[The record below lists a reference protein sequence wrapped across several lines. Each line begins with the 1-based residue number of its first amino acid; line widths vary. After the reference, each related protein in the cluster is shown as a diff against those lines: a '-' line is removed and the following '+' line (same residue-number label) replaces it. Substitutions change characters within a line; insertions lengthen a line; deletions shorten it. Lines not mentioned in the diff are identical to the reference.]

1 MILRAVL
8 TGAVLALMGWGRL
21 PPLPLLAGSGLLGL
35 LLAWGSRKAGHT
47 HALELVE
54 QTARRSPLAEMS
66 PGAKVLLCLAGLL
79 ACVTAR
85 SLVLVLLLWGTA
97 LGALLGPGGVPL
109 RRYLRLLALPG
120 TFLLLGALALAV
132 DLGPVP
138 GDVLALPVPGGF
150 LSVTEAGQRRTALVT
165 LRAFGGVSWMYALAL
180 TTPMAQLLELL
191 QRWKLPKTLVE
202 LMFLTYRVPPVGAA
216 GVHVPGRPVP
226 PGLAQFLR
234 RRAHLRGGG
243 LGAAGPVPGTGPAV
257 SGGHGGPL
265 LAGRRVP
272 GGHLVPR
279 AHRPA
284 GPGDG
289 DADGWSGS
297 DLDSGLERRV
307 ALMAPVLELRHITC
321 GYDPEEPPALRDV
334 SLALEPGERLALAG
348 PNGAGK
354 STLLLAALGLL
365 PLSAGEIWL
374 EGRRV
379 DLKKRREL
387 DRLRSSVGLVFQNPD
402 DQLLAPTVEGEAAFG
417 PRNLGLPPREVSARV
432 DRALAACG
440 LEDYRRRSPHQLS
453 GGEKKRTALAGVLAM
468 EPRVLLLDEPA
479 AGLDPEGRRQLEQQ
493 LDLLRARGIAVLLST
508 HDVDFVWRW
517 ADRTAVLAGG
527 RLAAAGTPEEI
538 FGRCGQIPGWN
549 FSPPMIYWIGKE
561 LGLSPLPRS
570 REELEQ
576 RWKRNAPC

>member
-1 MILRAVL
+1 
-8 TGAVLALMGWGRL
+8 
-21 PPLPLLAGSGLLGL
+21 
-35 LLAWGSRKAGHT
+35 
-47 HALELVE
+47 
-54 QTARRSPLAEMS
+54 
-66 PGAKVLLCLAGLL
+66 
-79 ACVTAR
+79 
-85 SLVLVLLLWGTA
+85 
-97 LGALLGPGGVPL
+97 
-109 RRYLRLLALPG
+109 
-120 TFLLLGALALAV
+120 
-132 DLGPVP
+132 
-138 GDVLALPVPGGF
+138 
-150 LSVTEAGQRRTALVT
+150 
-165 LRAFGGVSWMYALAL
+165 
-180 TTPMAQLLELL
+180 
-191 QRWKLPKTLVE
+191 
-202 LMFLTYRVPPVGAA
+202 
-216 GVHVPGRPVP
+216 
-226 PGLAQFLR
+226 
-234 RRAHLRGGG
+234 
-243 LGAAGPVPGTGPAV
+243 
-257 SGGHGGPL
+257 
-265 LAGRRVP
+265 
-272 GGHLVPR
+272 
-279 AHRPA
+279 
-284 GPGDG
+284 
-289 DADGWSGS
+289 
-297 DLDSGLERRV
+297 
-307 ALMAPVLELRHITC
+307 MAPVLELRHITC

-354 STLLLAALGLL
+354 STLFLAALGLL

-479 AGLDPEGRRQLEQQ
+479 AGLDPEGQRQLEQQ

-517 ADRTAVLAGG
+517 ADRAAVLAGG
-527 RLAAAGTPEEI
+527 RLTAAGTPEEI
-538 FGRCGQIPGWN
+538 FDRCGQIPGLN
-549 FSPPMIYWIGKE
+549 FPPPMIYWIGKQ